1 MPFAIQTATPSD
13 VPRLHALVESA
24 YRGDSARQGWTHEAD
39 MLDGQRTDAEALS
52 EIISDAR
59 QRILIATEEDRFCG
73 CVQITDKGGGTAY
86 LGLLSVD
93 PALQAAGLGRQLIN
107 AAEAAAGDL
116 FGASVMEMT
125 VIAQRTEL
133 IDWYVRRGYEATGET
148 RPFPHTDP
156 RFGVA
161 NRPDLYFV
169 VLAKAI

>member
-1 MPFAIQTATPSD
+1 MSYTFHTATTSD

-39 MLDGQRTDAEALS
+39 MLGGQRTDAEALS
-52 EIISDAR
+52 EIIGDAT
-59 QRILIATEEDRFCG
+59 QRILIATGDERLCG
-73 CVQITDKGGGTAY
+73 CVQVTHKGGGTAY

-93 PALQAAGLGRQLIN
+93 PALQTAGLGRQLID
-107 AAEAAAGDL
+107 AAEAAARDL

-148 RPFPHTDP
+148 RPFPHEDP
-156 RFGVA
+156 RFGIS

>member
-1 MPFAIQTATPSD
+1 MPFAIHTATLFD
-13 VPRLHALVESA
+13 VPRLHAVVESA

-52 EIISDAR
+52 EIISDAK
-59 QRILIATEEDRFCG
+59 QRILIATEGDRFCG
-73 CVQITDKGGGTAY
+73 CVQITDKGDGTAY

-93 PALQAAGLGRQLIN
+93 PALQAAGLGRQLID
-107 AAEAAAGDL
+107 AAHGAARDL
-116 FGASVMEMT
+116 FSASMMEMT

-156 RFGVA
+156 RFGIA
-161 NRPDLYFV
+161 TIPDLYFV
-169 VLAKAI
+169 VLAKVI